1 MPKYQLTTYDGKTYT
16 VEEDDR
22 DKVNKMISYFELMPV
37 KMADGTTELFAKN
50 SVQHMKMVQ
59 EDEKLP
65 PEQRLTMGDQKDNRS
80 EGPLAEANM
89 AWRDECRHD
98 YKRMANKQERD
109 AFIANWLRDNEAQQ

>member
-89 AWRDECRHD
+89 AWRDECGHD

>member
-16 VEEDDR
+16 VQEDDR
-22 DKVNKMISYFELMPV
+22 EKVNKIISYFELMPV

-65 PEQRLTMGDQKDNRS
+65 PEQRLAMGDQKDNRS
-80 EGPLAEANM
+80 GGPEAEANR
-89 AWRDECRHD
+89 AWRDECGHD

-109 AFIANWLRDNEAQQ
+109 AFIANWLRDNAAQQ